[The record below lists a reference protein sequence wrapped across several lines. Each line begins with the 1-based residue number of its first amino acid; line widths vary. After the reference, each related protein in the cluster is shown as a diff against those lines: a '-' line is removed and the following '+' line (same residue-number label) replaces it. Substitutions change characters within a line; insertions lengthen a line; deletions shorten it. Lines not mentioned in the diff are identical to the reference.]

1 MALKESFI
9 TLHNLRFHAFH
20 GVLAQERMV
29 GNDYE
34 LSLRLGYDVTRA
46 ICSDKVEDTLD
57 YARVYQ
63 VVAQEMGEPS
73 ALLERVAGRIGE
85 RLFQKFPA
93 ITSAHIHLVK
103 RNPPMGTDSEG
114 AGVEL
119 YLINDKT

>member
-1 MALKESFI
+1 MVLKESFI

-20 GVLAQERMV
+20 GVLAQERVV

-46 ICSDKVEDTLD
+46 ICSDKVEETLD